1 MSQVRPVHATNEKIN
16 ALSER
21 FKVDTKAG
29 HKEYACVLTTE
40 KGAKYARFY
49 GKDVH
54 AAVANAMCVLTEGE
68 QVQDLLARKD
78 SLINEL
84 KVKLMDT
91 QTELEEL
98 KHGEAE
104 RPAGS
109 SNPIGRKKIGKRTSM
124 KSVGGS
130 V

>member
-1 MSQVRPVHATNEKIN
+1 MSEPRPVHATNEKIN

-21 FKVDTKAG
+21 FTVDTKAG
-29 HKEYACVLTTE
+29 HKEYACVLTTNDG
-40 KGAKYARFY
+40 KKYARFY

-54 AAVANAMCVLTEGE
+54 MAVANAMSVLNDGE

-84 KVKLMDT
+84 KVKLMDA
-91 QTELEEL
+91 QSELEEIR
-98 KHGEAE
+98 HGEKE

-109 SNPIGRKKIGKRTSM
+109 SNPVGRKKKRTAL